1 MKNFPLQMMQGICKN
16 TRSLLVDE
24 HLKNYYEIRSGFLI
38 SFLRWGNFQNIHD
51 LSISSKLLL
60 ERRAAFSNLLL
71 AEL

>member
-38 SFLRWGNFQNIHD
+38 SFLR
-51 LSISSKLLL
+51 
-60 ERRAAFSNLLL
+60 
-71 AEL
+71 